1 MMHMKKLMLL
11 LAALLALG
19 TICALAEEAEPTVY
33 TSGEWECVLREDGTA
48 EIKGYNGS
56 DTELNIPAQM
66 EGRAVTVIGRAAF
79 RNCASLTAV
88 RIPSSVTTIGEYAF
102 YKCSALSTIH
112 CPDSVA
118 VIGRRAFFGCQS
130 LSIFRVP
137 DSVVSIGSDAFS
149 SCESL
154 TLIIPK
160 GSYASEY
167 QGEYGFPDVLGC
179 LFYTLLEDGTA
190 EVTGYTGTATEL
202 TIPDGFTAIGEG
214 AFSALSSLTSIM
226 LPDGVTTIGNSA
238 FSNCTGLTSIVL
250 PDGVTTIGERAFSG
264 CTSLTSITIPDGVTT
279 IGERAFAECYVLTS
293 ITLPDSVTA
302 IGNDAFHLCF
312 SLTSITLPD
321 SVTAIGE
328 RAFSDC
334 YSLTS
339 IMLPDGVTA
348 IGANPFARCVNLM
361 DIIVSPDHPT
371 LATIDGVLFDKEEK
385 KLICYP
391 CAYTNSSYAV
401 PQGIRAIGD
410 YAFNYCSSL
419 TGITLPDSVTSIGDR
434 AFDYCSSLT
443 SITVSRDSYAA
454 QWCKENNLR
463 YTYPDANDW
472 LLN

>member
-1 MMHMKKLMLL
+1 MKKLMLL

-19 TICALAEEAEPTVY
+19 TIFALAEEAEPTVY
-33 TSGEWECVLREDGTA
+33 TSGEWEYVLLEDGTA
-48 EIKGYNGS
+48 EITGYNGS

-130 LSIFRVP
+130 LSIFSVP

-190 EVTGYTGTATEL
+190 KVTGYTGTATEL
-202 TIPDGFTAIGEG
+202 TIPDGFTSVGEG
-214 AFSALSSLTSIM
+214 AFSALS
-226 LPDGVTTIGNSA
+226 
-238 FSNCTGLTSIVL
+238 
-250 PDGVTTIGERAFSG
+250 
-264 CTSLTSITIPDGVTT
+264 SLTSITIPDGVTT
-279 IGERAFAECYVLTS
+279 IGDSAFCWCESLTS
-293 ITLPDSVTA
+293 ITIPDSVTA
-302 IGNDAFHLCF
+302 IGDYAFVGCESLTSITIPDSVTAIGDYAFSGCY

-334 YSLTS
+334 YNLTS

-371 LATIDGVLFDKEEK
+371 LATIDGVLFDKEKK

-434 AFDYCSSLT
+434 AFDDCSSLT

-454 QWCKENNLR
+454 QWCKDNNLP
-463 YTYPDANDW
+463 YTYPDSLDW
-472 LLN
+472 LLD